1 MIFVIFDSWAGG
13 WSECGLR
20 IMEAEDN
27 GGGAGMSEHKAV
39 KVSRNHG
46 GEAQQQA
53 ELPQA
58 KSENHDFS

>member
-1 MIFVIFDSWAGG
+1 
-13 WSECGLR
+13 
-20 IMEAEDN
+20 MEAEDN